1 MKLHLIA
8 GLLGTLIDLVDDLL
22 LEMRTRMVATQLL
35 QSVAATA
42 AKYRA
47 VRRNQSSPRFASKMC
62 LVLEETDPDHLWWER
77 VERKKLSRRLE
88 SVHQAIMVADEI
100 IERTF
105 TARKTGPA
113 FPRYIRVPSTDFQP
127 GPANGDGSS
136 R

>member
-1 MKLHLIA
+1 MKLRLIA

-47 VRRNQSSPRFASKMC
+47 VRRNQSSPRFSSKMC
-62 LVLEETDPDHLWWER
+62 LVREETDCDHRWSER

-88 SVHQAIMVADEI
+88 SVHQPIIVADES
-100 IERTF
+100 IER
-105 TARKTGPA
+105 
-113 FPRYIRVPSTDFQP
+113 
-127 GPANGDGSS
+127 
-136 R
+136 